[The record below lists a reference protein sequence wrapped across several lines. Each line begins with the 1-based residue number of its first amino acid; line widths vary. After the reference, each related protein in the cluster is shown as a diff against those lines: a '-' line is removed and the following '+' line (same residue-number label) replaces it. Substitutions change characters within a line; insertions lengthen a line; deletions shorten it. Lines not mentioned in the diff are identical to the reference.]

1 MTAFAGGRTIE
12 VNRRHRAPSSAF
24 RLRREMYLPGIA
36 VPLGVVALTWLL
48 QRVCCLP
55 EPRKDPDRMDRAS
68 RV

>member
-1 MTAFAGGRTIE
+1 MTNHAGGHTIA
-12 VNRRHRAPSSAF
+12 VNRRRGTSSVAF
-24 RLRREMYLPGIA
+24 RRRGKMYLPGIA
-36 VPLGVVALTWLL
+36 LPLGVVALTWLL

>member
-1 MTAFAGGRTIE
+1 
-12 VNRRHRAPSSAF
+12 
-24 RLRREMYLPGIA
+24 MYLPGIA

-55 EPRKDPDRMDRAS
+55 EPRRDPDRMDRAS